1 MVLDDVPEQ
10 PARQEI
16 PSARLHIL
24 LVEDDLR
31 LSRALK
37 RALEEEMH
45 TVRVVG
51 DGPAAL
57 ERVAESEYDVIVLDL
72 MLPTI
77 DGLEVCREMR
87 ATGVRTPI
95 LILSARGDVLD
106 RVSGLDA
113 GADDYLAKPF
123 ALPELLARLRALTRR
138 SARGIES
145 LPKLQVG
152 DLTLDPTIHCAIRG
166 DKEIYLTVK
175 EFLLLELLM
184 RHKGQV
190 LRRSQIL
197 DHVWDFDTELTSNVV
212 DTYMHYLRR
221 KIDKGFDQQLI
232 QTIRGVG
239 YRLRA

>member
-1 MVLDDVPEQ
+1 MKVL
-10 PARQEI
+10 I
-16 PSARLHIL
+16 C
-24 LVEDDLR
+24 EDDAR
-31 LSRALK
+31 MARALK
-37 RALEEEMH
+37 RALEEELH
-45 TVRVVG
+45 AVQVVE
-51 DGPAAL
+51 DGEAAL
-57 ERVAESEYDVIVLDL
+57 ELGADPGLDVIILDI
-72 MLPTI
+72 MLPDL
-77 DGLEVCREMR
+77 DGFEVCRRLR
-87 ATGVRTPI
+87 ADGVHTPI
-95 LILSARGDVLD
+95 LILTARGEVSD

-138 SARGIES
+138 NARGIES

-166 DKEIYLTVK
+166 DREIYLTVK

>member
-1 MVLDDVPEQ
+1 MKVL
-10 PARQEI
+10 I
-16 PSARLHIL
+16 C
-24 LVEDDLR
+24 EDDTR
-31 LSRALK
+31 MARALR
-37 RALEEEMH
+37 RALEEELH
-45 TVRVVG
+45 AVQVVD
-51 DGPAAL
+51 DGVAAL
-57 ERVAESEYDVIVLDL
+57 ELGADPSLDVIILDI
-72 MLPTI
+72 MLPDL
-77 DGLEVCREMR
+77 DGFEVCRRLR
-87 ATGVRTPI
+87 ADGVHTPI
-95 LILSARGDVLD
+95 LILTARGEISD